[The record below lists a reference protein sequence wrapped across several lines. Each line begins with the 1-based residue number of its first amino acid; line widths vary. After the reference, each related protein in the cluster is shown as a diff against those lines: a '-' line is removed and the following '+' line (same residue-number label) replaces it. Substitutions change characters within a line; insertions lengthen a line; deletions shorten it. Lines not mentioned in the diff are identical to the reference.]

1 MLSAQESEKKKISVA
16 VLKPYTEEADSRN
29 SACIS

>member
-1 MLSAQESEKKKISVA
+1 MLSAQESEKKISVA